1 MNGISQLRCQDYGNG
16 TKKIQKIEEIWH
28 FRKEESQ
35 LNWVI
40 NARKQMIVQTERIQ
54 NTDMIHFNKLIRFLN
69 KVKTKITLQRAS
81 LIIQ

>member
-16 TKKIQKIEEIWH
+16 PKKIQKIEEIWH

-69 KVKTKITLQRAS
+69 KLKTKITL
-81 LIIQ
+81 